1 MLQIKLLGGA
11 RTLGGIFRR
20 DGLPRHAVA
29 RCVTVSEKTFI
40 FAFMRVLFFENP
52 LSVSPQELERDMAL
66 LPQFRRDRMLA
77 VRRFESRVLGVKA
90 FLLLMRAL
98 REEYGLA
105 ECPQIAFG
113 AHGKPAF
120 VDRPDIHFSL
130 SHCRVG
136 AMCVV
141 SGGNVGCDM
150 EDAGR
155 RVSDAVIGRCFNA
168 AEAAAVRSS
177 ASPSL
182 EFARLWTRKEAAGKY
197 WGCGIDDTAPDMLAR
212 AESEGLK
219 ITSGMNVSRNYVY
232 SVCTGGGDAPAQ
244 IL

>member
-1 MLQIKLLGGA
+1 MLQINLLDSQEPF
-11 RTLGGIFRR
+11 RGIC
-20 DGLPRHAVA
+20 RHENLLRNAVA

-52 LSVSPQELERDMAL
+52 ESVPPQELEADMAL

-77 VRRFESRVLGVKA
+77 IRRFESRVLGVKA

-105 ECPQIAFG
+105 ECPQIVFG
-113 AHGKPAF
+113 GHGKPVFA
-120 VDRPDIHFSL
+120 DRPDIHFSL

-141 SGGNVGCDM
+141 AGGNVGCDM
-150 EDAGR
+150 EDADR
-155 RVSDAVIGRCFNA
+155 RVSDAVLGRCFNA
-168 AEAAAVRSS
+168 EEAAAVRSS

-197 WGCGIDDTAPDMLAR
+197 WGCGIDDAAPDILGR
-212 AESEGLK
+212 AEKEGLQ

-232 SVCTGGGDAPAQ
+232 SLCTGGGAAPAQ

>member
-1 MLQIKLLGGA
+1 MQIRLLGGA
-11 RTLGGIFRR
+11 RTLGGISRR
-20 DGLPRHAVA
+20 DGLPRHAVV

-52 LSVSPQELERDMAL
+52 ESVSPQELERDMAL
-66 LPQFRRDRMLA
+66 LPQFRRERMLA
-77 VRRFESRVLGVKA
+77 IRRFESRVLGVKA
-90 FLLLMRAL
+90 FLLLLRAL
-98 REEYGLA
+98 REEYGLVS
-105 ECPQIAFG
+105 CPQIVFG
-113 AHGKPAF
+113 GHGKPVFAG
-120 VDRPDIHFSL
+120 RPDIHFSL
-130 SHCRVG
+130 SHCRLG

-141 SGGNVGCDM
+141 AGCNVGCDM
-150 EDAGR
+150 EDADR

-168 AEAAAVRSS
+168 EEAAAVRNS

-197 WGCGIDDTAPDMLAR
+197 WGCGIDDAAPDMLAR

>member
-1 MLQIKLLGGA
+1 
-11 RTLGGIFRR
+11 
-20 DGLPRHAVA
+20 
-29 RCVTVSEKTFI
+29 
-40 FAFMRVLFFENP
+40 MRVLFFENP
-52 LSVSPQELERDMAL
+52 QSVSPQELERDMAL

-77 VRRFESRVLGVKA
+77 ISRFESRVLGVKV

-98 REEYGLA
+98 REEFGLA
-105 ECPQIAFG
+105 ECPQIVIG
-113 AHGKPAF
+113 GHGKPMFA
-120 VDRPDIHFSL
+120 DRPDIHFSL
-130 SHCRVG
+130 SHCRLG

-141 SGGNVGCDM
+141 AGCNVGCDM

-155 RVSDAVIGRCFNA
+155 RVNDAVLRRCFNA
-168 AEAAAVRSS
+168 SEAEAVRNS

-197 WGCGIDDTAPDMLAR
+197 WGCGIDDTAPEMLAR
-212 AESEGLK
+212 AESEGLQ

-232 SVCTGGGDAPAQ
+232 SLCVDGGDAPAQ